1 VQESVN
7 EVRRLVHDLRPPKL
21 DDLGLMG
28 ALEELLRGAQ
38 DAGLMTR
45 FERPSALPTLP
56 AAVEVALYRIAQ
68 EALTNVQKHARAA
81 HVRLSLAL
89 EGPLLLLE
97 LEDDGVGLPEI
108 RTPGVGSQ
116 SMRERA
122 EALSGTLELQRGEA
136 GGTLVR
142 ASLPLLRGEL

>member
-1 VQESVN
+1 
-7 EVRRLVHDLRPPKL
+7 
-21 DDLGLMG
+21 
-28 ALEELLRGAQ
+28 
-38 DAGLMTR
+38 MTR
-45 FERPSALPTLP
+45 FERPEALPTLP

-68 EALTNVQKHARAA
+68 EALTNVQKHARARS
-81 HVRLSLAL
+81 VRLSLAL

-122 EALSGTLELQRGEA
+122 EALSGTLELRHSTGR
-136 GGTLVR
+136 GTLVR
-142 ASLPLLRGEL
+142 GSLPLLRGE